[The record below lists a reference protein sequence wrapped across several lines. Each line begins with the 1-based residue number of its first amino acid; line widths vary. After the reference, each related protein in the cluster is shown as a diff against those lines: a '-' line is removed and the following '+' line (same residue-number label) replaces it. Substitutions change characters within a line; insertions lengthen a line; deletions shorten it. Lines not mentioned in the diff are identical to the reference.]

1 MVNKGSAGADG
12 LKTTQLAEYFREH
25 KSALL
30 EDIKNDRYLPLPI
43 LGVEIPKGGGKF
55 RFLGIPTVVDRMLQL
70 AVSQAMM
77 LRFEKDFSVNSFGFR
92 LNKNARQAVDKAVYS
107 IVCCF
112 FNSIQFNQCLCN
124 YILFL

>member
-1 MVNKGSAGADG
+1 MVNKRSAGVDG
-12 LKTTQLAEYFREH
+12 LKTSQLMDYFREH
-25 KSALL
+25 KFSLL
-30 EDIKNDRYLPLPI
+30 EKITNNRYLPQPI
-43 LGVEIPKGGGKF
+43 LGVEIPKRGGKI
-55 RFLGIPTVVDRMLQL
+55 RFLGIPTVVDRLLQQ

-77 LRFEKDFSVNSFGFR
+77 PRFEKDFSVNSFGFR
-92 LNKNARQAVDKAVYS
+92 LNKNARQAVGKAVYS